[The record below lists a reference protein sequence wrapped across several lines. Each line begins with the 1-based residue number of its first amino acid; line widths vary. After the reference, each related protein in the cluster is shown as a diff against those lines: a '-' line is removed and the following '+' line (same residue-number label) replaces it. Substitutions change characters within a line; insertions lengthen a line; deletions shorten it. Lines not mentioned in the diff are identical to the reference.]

1 MSDGD
6 NPAVS
11 DHLRPTD
18 ADVPDGVYRVVGTTD
33 GVTLL
38 RGGDADGRR
47 VVTGEVTTVPDA
59 TGFEAAEN
67 PAGNRSL
74 GRTVAGVPQTLYW
87 QLRTFASSLAA
98 NPLPTAVG
106 VGFVL
111 LGEFGE
117 SLVGIPGDVGGLL
130 IFVGALCLAYV
141 GSGQLD
147 S

>member
-38 RGGDADGRR
+38 RVGDADGRR
-47 VVTGEVTTVPDA
+47 VVTGEVRTVPDA

-87 QLRTFASSLAA
+87 QLRASRPRWQRTRSRRRSVAVSSSSASSA
-98 NPLPTAVG
+98 NRSSGYPAT
-106 VGFVL
+106 
-111 LGEFGE
+111 LG
-117 SLVGIPGDVGGLL
+117 
-130 IFVGALCLAYV
+130 AY
-141 GSGQLD
+141 
-147 S
+147 